1 MWKRN
6 INNDKRAETK
16 NKNTQTDTTNENIQ
30 IHQKENIGKQL
41 KLEKEHYKKLFENA
55 EKEITKLKEEIS
67 EHKLQRNL
75 LENQVNLMDW
85 NVVDDIDFENI
96 GKEELN
102 FEWWSRLT
110 RSKKST
116 NRQFGQLPTFVIFRV
131 SPTNQNLNRK
141 KILFT

>member
-1 MWKRN
+1 MDKNIIKEFRRGKIVNLTTRKQNRNNENQEHIKHN

-30 IHQKENIGKQL
+30 IHQKENIEKQL

-55 EKEITKLKEEIS
+55 EKKITKLKEEIS

-85 NVVDDIDFENI
+85 NVVDDIDFEDIKN
-96 GKEELN
+96 EELN
-102 FEWWSRLT
+102 FEW
-110 RSKKST
+110 
-116 NRQFGQLPTFVIFRV
+116 
-131 SPTNQNLNRK
+131 
-141 KILFT
+141 